1 MNVLDL
7 RVLLK
12 DLFWLGRVG
21 FDGEFGSSPWFLL
34 EVVEEKFLE
43 GMRSTFS

>member
-1 MNVLDL
+1 MNVLDF

-21 FDGEFGSSPWFLL
+21 FDGEFWISPWFLL

-43 GMRSTFS
+43 GMRSTLS